1 MAPIYFVNA
10 LGYECPPEFAT
21 LKAARVAM
29 KEFIKEDIC
38 GTKLKLCKIRKSA
51 DHYELKIGNRQGFH
65 TYSEYWIS
73 KA

>member
-29 KEFIKEDIC
+29 KEFMVLRGCVWNHIKA
-38 GTKLKLCKIRKSA
+38 SA
-51 DHYELKIGNRQGFH
+51 ME
-65 TYSEYWIS
+65 
-73 KA
+73 